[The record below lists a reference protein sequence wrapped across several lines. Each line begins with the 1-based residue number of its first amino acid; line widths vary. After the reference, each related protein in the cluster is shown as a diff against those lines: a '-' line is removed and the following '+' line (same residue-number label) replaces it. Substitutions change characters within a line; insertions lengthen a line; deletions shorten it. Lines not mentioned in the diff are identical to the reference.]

1 MSCRCA
7 KFDSDSFRYKC
18 SVSGDGCMFML
29 PDEKLCYETYGEGP
43 LDYENGEVG
52 FDKGEDN
59 GEKTVYRI
67 SQK

>member
-7 KFDSDSFRYKC
+7 KFDSDSCRYKC
-18 SVSGDGCMFML
+18 SVSGDGCMFMI

-52 FDKGEDN
+52 LDKGKVN
-59 GEKTVYRI
+59 GEKTIYI
-67 SQK
+67 KKQK